1 MHILEGV
8 LGWKCSLPL
17 PSLSPPCITH
27 ISFSLF
33 LITPISVDSV
43 QAEPYTV
50 HQQSGGNHH
59 WFCEFPEQHN
69 HIPLGWLALFSSGH
83 MVALNLV
90 IPWCGGLFSRI
101 F

>member
-8 LGWKCSLPL
+8 LDWKCSLPL
-17 PSLSPPCITH
+17 PLLSPPCVTH

-33 LITPISVDSV
+33 LITPISLRALHSSA
-43 QAEPYTV
+43 AERW
-50 HQQSGGNHH
+50 SHH

-69 HIPLGWLALFSSGH
+69 HILLGWLALFSSGH

-90 IPWCGGLFSRI
+90 IPWCEGLFSRI